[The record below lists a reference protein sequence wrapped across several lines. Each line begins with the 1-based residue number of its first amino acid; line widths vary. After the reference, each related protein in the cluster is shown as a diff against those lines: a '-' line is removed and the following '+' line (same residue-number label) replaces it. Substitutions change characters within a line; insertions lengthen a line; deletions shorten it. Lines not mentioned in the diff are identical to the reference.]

1 MHKFSGRF
9 AVRPQAGKRSSA
21 ILILLPA
28 NLARCYEIFHISV
41 THTVAQ
47 MQLLKPHII
56 QLYVFVKNTIPLYR
70 TAMNIERF
78 PNFYSER

>member
-9 AVRPQAGKRSSA
+9 AVPAQAGKRLSA

-28 NLARCYEIFHISV
+28 NLAKRYEIFHISV
-41 THTVAQ
+41 THTVTQ

-70 TAMNIERF
+70 TAMKIERF
-78 PNFYSER
+78 SNYYSER